1 MGHCLWP
8 SMNLLVITR
17 HDDLVERLRM
27 AFEGAGHRVFHAADP
42 LEALARD
49 TWSESQVL
57 LVDSGGDPMDG
68 FRLCRL
74 LRGEARVLFRNLPIF
89 LILDHPPTDQDLQA
103 LHDSDGDGFVS
114 AGHTIQQLLSHLGP
128 VLAGGSVREA
138 GQQVPILA
146 VGLHPAL
153 AARTRSTLQHYG
165 MAVHAPPARNASEA
179 QCALRAPVLLLGLSG
194 GGIEGALG
202 FLAQMREQNR
212 LPYTILVGQ
221 VKDDTAQ
228 RRLLLAGISDWIPLP
243 LSEPRLIHACKR
255 AIEWMHVKRIQS
267 EYESAI
273 HDLRERR
280 SMLEIE
286 AASLRNEV
294 LTDPLTELLNR
305 RAFDQ
310 NLEHAVRQWERHRR
324 SFVLLLGDVDHFKL
338 INDRFGHPVGDEVL
352 RQMAARLRSALRKS
366 DLAFRIGGEEFAVL
380 LSETSLK
387 AGSDVANKLRRR
399 IDEEPISLAGGQT
412 IFPTMSFGVGGPG
425 ASTPAALLA
434 QVDRAL
440 YQAKH
445 EGRNRVVVAEGAAG
459 PARPVSGGG

>member
-1 MGHCLWP
+1 
-8 SMNLLVITR
+8 MNLLVISR

-27 AFEGAGHRVFHAADP
+27 AFEGAGHRILHSGDP

-49 TWSESQVL
+49 AWHEAHVL

-68 FRLCRL
+68 YRLCRL

-89 LILDHPPTDQDLQA
+89 LILDHVATDQDFQA
-103 LHDSDGDGFVS
+103 LQEAEGDGFLAAS
-114 AGHTIQQLLSHLGP
+114 HTIQQLLNHLGP
-128 VLAGGSVREA
+128 VLEGSTRRAE
-138 GQQVPILA
+138 GQRVPVLA
-146 VGLHPAL
+146 AGLHPGLVQSARDMLGHYAMEVHSPPRRNVVEAQLALKAPILILGMAGGGTQGAL
-153 AARTRSTLQHYG
+153 ATL
-165 MAVHAPPARNASEA
+165 AK
-179 QCALRAPVLLLGLSG
+179 LRDKN
-194 GGIEGALG
+194 
-202 FLAQMREQNR
+202 Q

-221 VKDDTAQ
+221 VKDEAAQ
-228 RRLLLAGISDWIPLP
+228 RKLLLAGISDWVPLP
-243 LSEPRLIHACKR
+243 LSGARLIHACRR
-255 AIEWMHVKRIQS
+255 AIEWMHVRRIQA

-273 HDLRERR
+273 QDLRERR

-286 AASLRNEV
+286 AAALRNEV

-310 NLEHAVRQWERHRR
+310 NLEHAIRQWERHRR

-352 RQMAARLRSALRKS
+352 KQLAVRLRLALRKS

-380 LSETSLK
+380 LTETNLK
-387 AGSDVANKLRRR
+387 AGAEVGNKLRSR
-399 IDEEPISLAGGQT
+399 IDEDPIVLPSGQT

-425 ASTPAALLA
+425 APTPAALMA

-440 YQAKH
+440 YQAKSL
-445 EGRNRVVVAEGAAG
+445 GRNRVVVANGGDATGRAL
-459 PARPVSGGG
+459 SGGS